1 MIHYSSKSILTIS
14 GVHKV
19 RNTKDNYIDNKA
31 WFKTIA
37 NDSKREISLG

>member
-1 MIHYSSKSILTIS
+1 MNKNLVKENSGSSMKRFNENQL
-14 GVHKV
+14 K
-19 RNTKDNYIDNKA
+19 NNNKA